1 METAYKVSIKGR
13 VTGVGF
19 RYSTL
24 NKSSDFPSLKGY
36 VRNVSYGEVEVSVQ
50 GDEKEVDQM
59 LAWLKD
65 GPRFSRVDQ
74 FECVKASLDQS
85 LSKFTVI

>member
-1 METAYKVSIKGR
+1 METAYKVSIRGR

-24 NKSSDFPSLKGY
+24 IKSAEFPSLKGY
-36 VRNVSYGEVEVSVQ
+36 VRNAAYGEVEVFVQ

-59 LAWLKD
+59 LAWLKE

-74 FECVKASLDQS
+74 FECVKTVLDQS
-85 LSKFTVI
+85 LAEFTII

>member
-24 NKSSDFPSLKGY
+24 DKSAEFPSLKGY
-36 VRNVSYGEVEVSVQ
+36 VRNISHGEVEVFIQ
-50 GDEKEVDQM
+50 GDEKEVEQM
-59 LAWLKD
+59 LAWLRE

-74 FECVKASLDQS
+74 FDCVKAGLDQS
-85 LSKFTVI
+85 LPEFSIA

>member
-1 METAYKVSIKGR
+1 MEIAYKVSIRGR

-24 NKSSDFPSLKGY
+24 DKSAEFPSLKGY
-36 VRNVSYGEVEVSVQ
+36 VRNVGHGEVEVFVQ
-50 GDEKEVDQM
+50 GEEKEVCQM
-59 LAWLKD
+59 LAWLKE

-74 FECVKASLDQS
+74 FECVKANLDS
-85 LSKFTVI
+85 SFSEFTIM

>member
-1 METAYKVSIKGR
+1 METAYKVSIRGR

-19 RYSTL
+19 RYSTFI
-24 NKSSDFPSLKGY
+24 KSSEFPSLKGY
-36 VRNVSYGEVEVSVQ
+36 VRNISHGEVEVFVQ
-50 GDEKEVDQM
+50 GDEKEVAQM

-74 FECVKASLDQS
+74 FECVKTSLDQS
-85 LSKFTVI
+85 LSEFEII

>member
-19 RYSTL
+19 RYSTVD
-24 NKSSDFPSLKGY
+24 KSTDFPSLKGY
-36 VRNVSYGEVEVSVQ
+36 VRNVAHGEVEVFVQ
-50 GDEKEVDQM
+50 GDEKEVAQM
-59 LAWLKD
+59 LTWLKD

-74 FECVKASLDQS
+74 FECVKAGIDRS
-85 LSKFTVI
+85 LSEFTAI

>member
-1 METAYKVSIKGR
+1 MATAYKVSIKGR

-24 NKSSDFPSLKGY
+24 LKSGEFPSLKGY
-36 VRNVSYGEVEVSVQ
+36 VRNVAYGEVEVFVQ
-50 GDEKEVDQM
+50 GDEKEVDQV
-59 LAWLKD
+59 LAWLKE

-74 FECVKASLDQS
+74 FDCVKAAPDQS
-85 LSKFTVI
+85 LSEFTIV

>member
-1 METAYKVSIKGR
+1 M
-13 VTGVGF
+13 TGVGF

-24 NKSSDFPSLKGY
+24 IKSSEFPSLMGY
-36 VRNVSYGEVEVSVQ
+36 VRNVSHGEVEVFVQ
-50 GDEKEVDQM
+50 GDQKEVARM

-74 FECVKASLDQS
+74 FECVKTSLDQS
-85 LSKFTVI
+85 LSEFEII

>member
-1 METAYKVSIKGR
+1 MEVAYKVSIKGR

-24 NKSSDFPSLKGY
+24 NKSADFPSLKGY
-36 VRNVSYGEVEVSVQ
+36 VRNVAYGEVEVFVQ
-50 GDEKEVDQM
+50 GDEKDVEQM
-59 LAWLKD
+59 LAWLKE

-74 FECVKASLDQS
+74 FECVKANLDRS
-85 LSKFTVI
+85 LSEFTII

>member
-1 METAYKVSIKGR
+1 METAYKISIKGR

-24 NKSSDFPSLKGY
+24 LKSSEFPSLKGY
-36 VRNVSYGEVEVSVQ
+36 VRNAAYGEVEVFVQ
-50 GDEKEVDQM
+50 GEEKEVEQM
-59 LAWLKD
+59 LAWLRA

-74 FECVKASLDQS
+74 FDCMKTNLDQS
-85 LSKFTVI
+85 LSEFTIL

>member
-1 METAYKVSIKGR
+1 METAYRVSIKGR

-24 NKSSDFPSLKGY
+24 DKSAEFRSLKGY
-36 VRNVSYGEVEVSVQ
+36 VRNVAHGEVEVFLQ
-50 GDEKEVDQM
+50 GDDKEVDQM
-59 LAWLKD
+59 LAWLRE

-74 FECVKASLDQS
+74 FDYVKASVDHS
-85 LSKFTVI
+85 LSEFTII

>member
-1 METAYKVSIKGR
+1 METAYKVSIRGR

-24 NKSSDFPSLKGY
+24 IKSAEFPSLKGY
-36 VRNVSYGEVEVSVQ
+36 VRNISHGEVEVFVQ
-50 GDEKEVDQM
+50 GDEKEVAQM

-65 GPRFSRVDQ
+65 GPRSSRVDQ
-74 FECVKASLDQS
+74 FECVKASLDQE
-85 LSKFTVI
+85 LSEFEII

>member
-1 METAYKVSIKGR
+1 METAYRISIKGR

-24 NKSSDFPSLKGY
+24 IKSAEFPSLKGY
-36 VRNVSYGEVEVSVQ
+36 VSNVAHGEVEVFVQ

-59 LAWLKD
+59 LAWLKE
-65 GPRFSRVDQ
+65 GPRFSRVDL
-74 FECVKASLDQS
+74 FECLKTGLDKT
-85 LSKFTVI
+85 LSEFSII

>member
-24 NKSSDFPSLKGY
+24 IKSAEFPSLKGY
-36 VRNVSYGEVEVSVQ
+36 VSNVAYGEVEVFVQ
-50 GDEKEVDQM
+50 GDEKEVEQM
-59 LAWLKD
+59 LAWLKE

-74 FECVKASLDQS
+74 FDCIKASPDHMLTEFS
-85 LSKFTVI
+85 II

>member
-24 NKSSDFPSLKGY
+24 IKSGEFPSLKGY
-36 VRNVSYGEVEVSVQ
+36 VSNVAYGEVEVFVQ
-50 GDEKEVDQM
+50 GDEREVDHM
-59 LAWLKD
+59 LAWLKE

-74 FECVKASLDQS
+74 FDCIKTVLDRS
-85 LSKFTVI
+85 LSEFSII

>member
-1 METAYKVSIKGR
+1 METAYRVSIKGR

-24 NKSSDFPSLKGY
+24 IKIAEFPSLKGY
-36 VRNVSYGEVEVSVQ
+36 VRNVAHGEVEVFVQ

-59 LAWLKD
+59 LAWLKE

-74 FECVKASLDQS
+74 FDCVKASQDQS
-85 LSKFTVI
+85 LSEFTVA

>member
-24 NKSSDFPSLKGY
+24 DKSAEFPSLKGY
-36 VRNVSYGEVEVSVQ
+36 VRNVAHGEVEVFLQ

-59 LAWLKD
+59 LAWLRG
-65 GPRFSRVDQ
+65 GPRFCRVDQ
-74 FECVKASLDQS
+74 FDYVKESMDKS
-85 LSKFTVI
+85 LSGFMII